1 MNPTIRPIQQHEGQR
16 FLERIVETSWRD
28 LPAHLQARYNVKEMA
43 GSVERVVRL
52 LMEQGDNL
60 ILVADLPELPN
71 AGQLWLGQARDP
83 YTGAQRGYIY
93 DLFVEA
99 AARQQ
104 GVGKALL
111 QAAENA
117 SRARG
122 DKELALT
129 VAAHN
134 DAAQALYESFGFA
147 VERLIV
153 SKPLS

>member
-1 MNPTIRPIQQHEGQR
+1 MNPTIRRIQQHEERR

-28 LPAHLQARYNVKEMA
+28 LSAHLQTRYSAEGMT

-52 LMEQGDNL
+52 LLEQGDNL
-60 ILVADLPELPN
+60 ILVADLPEMPN
-71 AGQLWLGQARDP
+71 AGQIWLGQARDP
-83 YTGAQRGYIY
+83 YTGTQRGYIY

-104 GVGKALL
+104 GIGKALL

-122 DKELALT
+122 DAELALT

-134 DAAQALYESFGFA
+134 HAGQALYDSFGFA

-153 SKPLS
+153 SKPL

>member
-1 MNPTIRPIQQHEGQR
+1 MT
-16 FLERIVETSWRD
+16 
-28 LPAHLQARYNVKEMA
+28 

-71 AGQLWLGQARDP
+71 AGQIWLGQARDS
-83 YTGAQRGYIY
+83 YTGALRGYIY

-99 AARQQ
+99 EARQQ
-104 GVGKALL
+104 GIGKALL

-122 DKELALT
+122 DAELALT
-129 VAAHN
+129 VSAHN
-134 DAAQALYESFGFA
+134 HAGQALYDSFGFKT
-147 VERLIV
+147 ERLIV
-153 SKPLS
+153 SKPL